1 MTAMWDETAR
11 SRASIRR
18 RNRID
23 PTKHAPPEIESGIGH
38 VVVMPGTR
46 QHEQRQVTTRWE
58 LPREGGDVSRDVVLT
73 QRDQRGYVYLL
84 EFRPN

>member
-11 SRASIRR
+11 SVAGIVR

-38 VVVMPGTR
+38 VVVMPGPR
-46 QHEQRQVTTRWE
+46 QHEQRQVTARRE
-58 LPREGGDVSRDVVLT
+58 LPGGRRFSRDVVLT
-73 QRDQRGYVYLL
+73 QRDQRGYVYPT